1 MKKLLLIVAL
11 AALTLPV
18 LAQNPA
24 QTVPFDHWAYDAVQ
38 ELVDKGIIIGYPDGT
53 FKGDRAMTRY
63 EFAIAIS
70 RLLDTIGPAGAGA
83 QGPAGA
89 AGAAGA
95 AGPQGP
101 QGPAGPAGPAGAA
114 GKDATLDEAQIAT
127 LVNKLCQE
135 FKDDLAALRKD
146 VDYLQDDLAD
156 LADRVT
162 VLEQDK
168 GPRVFGWLDYRIGMV
183 GAHTFSNDFDNLTA
197 KLGIEGQI
205 TDDVSA
211 RIALKVRDNGPWY
224 MPGDDY
230 YYDDY
235 YYPSY
240 DIPGPEMYTA
250 DYGEHPAE
258 QVWLDEAWV
267 QFSRDSFPRGTHT
280 IGRQFVSF
288 GPGLLVDNQRLSQQ
302 GIRFQTP
309 GVFGSKI
316 DLDLFAGAATYAW
329 QHWEAPVVST
339 PGPVSDGY
347 VAGRLA
353 YNLGR
358 GALGFNYLS
367 SGVDW
372 ERGWSVDY
380 VGSIF
385 GRPLAVEHARLTQMP
400 WGKQSSSSVTSEQY
414 SHPAGDPKA
423 TIASLGLI
431 NSRNFSLTGF
441 YSKAD
446 DYYNPAY
453 SIMNPYYE
461 ELAYGAGFRATNNP
475 NPGIPWER
483 WLRNAPVFPGLR
495 VLGGQVGFH
504 LGSTP
509 FTICYYDVD
518 YSQSSGTPPYDT
530 LAALTFSRPLA
541 SGVDLNVTYGLQR
554 ASTPHTDLQLIQG
567 QVTIAY

>member
-1 MKKLLLIVAL
+1 MKKLLLVVAL
-11 AALTLPV
+11 AALALPV

-70 RLLDTIGPAGAGA
+70 RLLDTIGPGGSGA
-83 QGPAGA
+83 AGA
-89 AGAAGA
+89 AGATGAAGA

-101 QGPAGPAGPAGAA
+101 QGPAGPAGPAGAP
-114 GKDATLDEAQIAT
+114 GKDAAIDEAQIAT
-127 LVNKLCQE
+127 LVNKLLEE

-146 VDYLQDDLAD
+146 IDYLQDDLYD

-162 VLEQDK
+162 ALEQDR

-197 KLGIEGQI
+197 KLGIEGQLN
-205 TDDVSA
+205 DDVSA

-224 MPGDDY
+224 GSSDSDWDDDY
-230 YYDDY
+230 YWEDEWYG
-235 YYPSY
+235 
-240 DIPGPEMYTA
+240 IPGPEMLTA
-250 DYGEHPAE
+250 SYGEPIAE

-267 QFSRDSFPRGTHT
+267 QFSRDSFPRGNHT

-288 GPGLLVDNQRLSQQ
+288 GTGLLVDNQRLSQQ
-302 GIRFQTP
+302 GIRIQTP
-309 GVFGSKI
+309 GVLGTGI
-316 DLDLFAGAATYAW
+316 GLDLFAGASSYTW
-329 QHWEAPVVST
+329 QHWQAPVVST
-339 PGPVSDGY
+339 PSPVSDGY
-347 VAGRLA
+347 VAARLA
-353 YNLGR
+353 YNHAR
-358 GALGFNYLS
+358 GAFGVNYLG

-380 VGSIF
+380 IGSVF
-385 GRPLAVEHARLTQMP
+385 GRPLAVEHARLTQLLD
-400 WGKQSSSSVTSEQY
+400 GSSASS
-414 SHPAGDPKA
+414 DPKA

-446 DYYNPAY
+446 NYYNPTY
-453 SIMNPYYE
+453 SILNPYYE
-461 ELAYGAGFRATNNP
+461 ELAYGAGFMATNNP

-518 YSQSSGTPPYDT
+518 YSQGSGTPPYDT